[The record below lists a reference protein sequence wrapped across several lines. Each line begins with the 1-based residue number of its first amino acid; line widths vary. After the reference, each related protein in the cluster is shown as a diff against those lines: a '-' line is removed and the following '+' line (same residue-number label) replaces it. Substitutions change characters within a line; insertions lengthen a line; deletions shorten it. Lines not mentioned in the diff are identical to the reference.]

1 MIPKL
6 LPSLLV
12 AAGSAIFIA
21 GAFLPVSRVYV
32 LRTADEKLAIMQ
44 GRPTMWNVHLG
55 MMGGGAAMAAVG
67 VAALP
72 IGAAAPVTVPAL
84 AAAATMVA
92 GTVLW
97 GRHLHLRVRSPEGFA
112 SGRNPHW
119 HFVVYTLLMQIGL
132 LAFALALFRAG
143 APTWMWVVPA
153 AGTGLTL
160 LAFAIFRDVPPLVHY
175 IWLLAVAV
183 GMAVTRPPPG

>member
-12 AAGSAIFIA
+12 TAGAALFIA

-32 LRTADEKLAIMQ
+32 LRTAEEKLAIMQ
-44 GRPTMWNVHLG
+44 GRATMWNVHLG

-72 IGAAAPVTVPAL
+72 IGAAAPVTLSAL
-84 AAAATMVA
+84 TAAATMVA

-97 GRHLHLRVRSPEGFA
+97 ERHLHLRVRTPEGFA
-112 SGRNPHW
+112 AGRNPHW
-119 HFVVYTLLMQIGL
+119 HFVVYTLLMQVGL
-132 LAFALALFRAG
+132 LALSLALFRAG
-143 APTWMWVVPA
+143 APAWMWVVPV
-153 AGTGLTL
+153 AGTALTL
-160 LAFAIFRDVPPLVHY
+160 LAFALFQDVPPFVHY
-175 IWLLAVAV
+175 VWLLAVGIGLLRVAQ
-183 GMAVTRPPPG
+183 AAT